1 MAVLSATN
9 DPGSSAETVAMLAE
23 ADPGLTARI
32 MRLANSAYYH
42 RSEPVR
48 SARQAIVVVGFSTV
62 GALAALAATNTVDG
76 SVPSEFWEHS
86 LTTAAACTFLAPRLG
101 VDRPAAFT
109 AGLLHDIGLPLLYQA
124 DPDAYAALPSETSID
139 PAELSAQEIALFGI
153 DHCEAAAIVLKAWKL
168 PEDIVTAV
176 ANHHKLM
183 PTSGGITRA
192 TVAGSLLAELALGND
207 EPPSVRVM
215 STLLEA
221 ASITDQTLPGILATV
236 RERAAPLRELAAPG
250 PGGQARAVHL
260 RA

>member
-1 MAVLSATN
+1 MAVLAATN
-9 DPGSSAETVAMLAE
+9 DPGSSAETVAVLVE

-62 GALAALAATNTVDG
+62 GALAALAAMNTVNG
-76 SVPSEFWEHS
+76 GVPSEFWEHS

-124 DPDAYAALPSETSID
+124 DPDAYAALPSETSVD

-153 DHCEAAAIVLKAWKL
+153 DHGEAAAIVLEAWKL
-168 PEDIVTAV
+168 PDDIVTAV
-176 ANHHKLM
+176 ANHHRLM
-183 PTSGGITRA
+183 PSSGGLTRA
-192 TVAGSLLAELALGND
+192 TVAGTLLAELAVGSD
-207 EPPSVRVM
+207 EPPPDRVM
-215 STLLEA
+215 SILLEA
-221 ASITDQTLPGILATV
+221 VSITVQTLPGILATV
-236 RERAAPLRELAAPG
+236 RERAAPLQELTAPD
-250 PGGQARAVHL
+250 PGGPAGIGRL
-260 RA
+260 RS